1 MSVEELRE
9 LWAGDRVAL
18 NAWLTLDGTASAGA
32 VSAAGFD
39 AVTLDLQH
47 GAAEPSAAP
56 SIIDAIERSG
66 ATPFV
71 RLHRNEPAS
80 IMRMLDIGARGLI
93 CPTIGSREEAE
104 RLVMWSRYPP
114 AGTRS
119 YGPVRSAFGAGAD
132 QVRGASD
139 GVLVFAMIE
148 TASAAGQIDAIAGT
162 PGLDGLYVGPA
173 DLSLGLGL
181 GTFADLRDPA
191 LLHVLDRVVAAA
203 RRSGIVPG
211 IHAPGVAGV
220 AEMAERGFRF
230 IGAAVDS
237 DLLQIAASAALG
249 AARSR
254 LGLA

>member
-1 MSVEELRE
+1 MSVEDLRE

-56 SIIDAIERSG
+56 GIIDAIERSG

-71 RLHRNEPAS
+71 RLHWNEPAS
-80 IMRMLDIGARGLI
+80 IMRTLDIGARGLI

-191 LLHVLDRVVAAA
+191 LLEVLERVVAAA
-203 RRSGIVPG
+203 GRFGIVPG
-211 IHAPGVAGV
+211 IHAPGVDGV
-220 AEMAERGFRF
+220 AEMAELGFRF

-237 DLLQIAASAALG
+237 DLLETAASSALG
-249 AARSR
+249 ATRSR
-254 LGLA
+254 LGLD